1 MTVIP
6 PIIDYESRNGTILC
20 PGCRGIMRPV
30 HWHYP
35 DKEPL
40 FTDTFLCTDCGEYL
54 FDKDHQECMTFPRN
68 VKEEKEC

>member
-6 PIIDYESRNGTILC
+6 PVIAQDNRGTILC

-35 DKEPL
+35 NKDPL

-54 FDKDHQECMTFPRN
+54 FDKENQECMTFSRN
-68 VKEEKEC
+68 MREKKEC